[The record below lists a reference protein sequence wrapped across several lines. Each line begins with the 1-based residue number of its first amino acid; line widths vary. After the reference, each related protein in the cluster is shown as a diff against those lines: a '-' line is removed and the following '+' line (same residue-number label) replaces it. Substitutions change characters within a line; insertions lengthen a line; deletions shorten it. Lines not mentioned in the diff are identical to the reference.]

1 MTDTGVEAPIRLN
14 ARVGAVA
21 LAVGAPLNLI
31 LHAQGDRLG
40 PLAYAAW
47 LVFSLGAA
55 CFCDEM
61 GAGRPLNRAG
71 LIAFAAAFCADTVAL
86 VGAGARPGA
95 RLLYAFCLLA
105 ALVLWSVAMMHRT
118 RLVKAVGSAGAT
130 LGGVALALLLAAHLL
145 LGAVTILGF
154 SQLFAALDDPAKSAA
169 GALVA
174 VDATACIWALA
185 VALLLW
191 TGQLRDPS
199 EGSANGA

>member
-1 MTDTGVEAPIRLN
+1 MTEAAVVEPIRLN

-21 LAVGAPLNLI
+21 LAIGGPLNLV

-47 LVFSLGAA
+47 LVFSLGAV

-71 LIAFAAAFCADTVAL
+71 LIAFAAAFCADTLAL
-86 VGAGARPGA
+86 VGPGPAA
-95 RLLYAFCLLA
+95 RLLYAFSLLL

-118 RLVKAVGSAGAT
+118 QAVRAVGSVGAA

-145 LGAVTILGF
+145 LGAVTIVGF

-174 VDATACIWALA
+174 IDAAAGIWALA

-191 TGQLRDPS
+191 TGRLRDR
-199 EGSANGA
+199 